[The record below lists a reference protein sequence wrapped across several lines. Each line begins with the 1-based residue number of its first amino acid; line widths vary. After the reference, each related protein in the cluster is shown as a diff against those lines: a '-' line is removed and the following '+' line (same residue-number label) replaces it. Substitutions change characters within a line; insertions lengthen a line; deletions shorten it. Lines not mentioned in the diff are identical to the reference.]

1 VKVLVIPAVDVMQG
15 KCVRLVQG
23 DPTRLKVYSDSPL
36 EAARLL
42 ENQGAE
48 LIHLIDLDA
57 ALGSGQN
64 IVTIEKILES
74 LDVKVQIGGGIR
86 TLEKAETLLKLGA
99 FRVIFGTAAI
109 QNPILV
115 GKAVQ
120 RYGSTR
126 VAVAIDEKKNMLTF
140 HGWKD
145 ESQIDYLDFA
155 RSFENMKVGAIVFT
169 STSVDGT
176 LKGPQMEKIAKL
188 VEAVKVPVIASGG
201 IASLNDLTMLV
212 GTGVEGVVVGTALYE
227 GKFTFEQALEV
238 VKNVG

>member
-1 VKVLVIPAVDVMQG
+1 MLVIPAVDIMQG

-23 DPTRLKVYSDSPL
+23 DPTRLKVYSNSPL

-57 ALGSGQN
+57 VLGSGQN
-64 IVTIEKILES
+64 SDTIEEILENVN
-74 LDVKVQIGGGIR
+74 VKVQIGGGIR
-86 TLEKAETLLKLGA
+86 TLERAEALLKLGA

-109 QNPILV
+109 QNPILI
-115 GKAVQ
+115 GEAVR

-126 VAVAIDEKKNMLTF
+126 VAVAIDERKNRVTF

-155 RSFENMKVGAIVFT
+155 HSFENMKVGTIILT

-176 LKGPQMEKIAKL
+176 LKGPQMEKIMKL
-188 VEAVKVPVIASGG
+188 VEVVKVPVIASGG
-201 IASLNDLTMLV
+201 IASLNDLIMLV
-212 GTGVEGVVVGTALYE
+212 GTGVEGVVIGTALYE
-227 GKFTFEQALEV
+227 RKFTFKQALEV
-238 VKNVG
+238 VKRGG